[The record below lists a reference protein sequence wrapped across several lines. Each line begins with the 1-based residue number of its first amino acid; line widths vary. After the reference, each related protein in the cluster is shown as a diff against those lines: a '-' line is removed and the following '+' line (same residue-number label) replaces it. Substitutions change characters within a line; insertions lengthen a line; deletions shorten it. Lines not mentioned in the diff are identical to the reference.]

1 MKKRICCCKKS
12 YFFNKKSY
20 FFNKDGA
27 KEIFSLGKYY
37 KFYLEDDSLFFWVI
51 YNKHGESGHQGCR
64 FHNNKKNYKKMGN
77 VNAFYEFFEEGR
89 LMKLKKLK
97 SIENGR

>member
-12 YFFNKKSY
+12 YLLHEEESE
-20 FFNKDGA
+20 
-27 KEIFSLGKYY
+27 EIFSSGKYY
-37 KFYLEDDSLFFWVI
+37 KFYSEDDSLFFWVI

-64 FHNNKKNYKKMGN
+64 FHNNKKDYTKKGN
-77 VNAFYEFFEEGR
+77 VNAFYEFFDEGR